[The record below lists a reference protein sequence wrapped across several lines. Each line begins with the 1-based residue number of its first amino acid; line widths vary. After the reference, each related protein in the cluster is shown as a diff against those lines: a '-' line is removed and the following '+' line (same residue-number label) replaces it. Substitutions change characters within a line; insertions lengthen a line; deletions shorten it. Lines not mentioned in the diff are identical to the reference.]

1 MLPLDL
7 FKGKLA
13 LEMLSDWFNNKSFGI
28 SVSTTVEWFS
38 AGLFSIQIIFT
49 RPLLARERG
58 GSDLW
63 SGAIEALQYIY
74 NLILEVFLCFSSLH
88 GRSLCWRGWRRWST
102 QGAWRCFQTFYPEKP
117 TNGGSHLQ
125 SFLKDGQNQD
135 GKKSRWK
142 VNQDSS
148 GWRSGYS
155 SPPWKKTLSSKE
167 TM

>member
-49 RPLLARERG
+49 RSLLARERERG
-58 GSDLW
+58 GGGIYTWSNWSASIYVLNLGGIFVFFVFFIFTRPIPLLARVKKVIDTRSMKVFSD
-63 SGAIEALQYIY
+63 
-74 NLILEVFLCFSSLH
+74 ILPWETDQ
-88 GRSLCWRGWRRWST
+88 WRLSPAEFFQRW
-102 QGAWRCFQTFYPEKP
+102 
-117 TNGGSHLQ
+117 
-125 SFLKDGQNQD
+125 
-135 GKKSRWK
+135 KKSRWK
-142 VNQDSS
+142 INQDSS